1 MGWRPALTQSD
12 GRNGNRRER
21 SVWFLETIHFTAAW
35 KDLNLTIDDLLD
47 VQDLIRTDPRL
58 FPVMAG
64 TAGLRKIRF
73 APRSSQKGKQGSLR
87 VCFAYFPRFAA
98 IVFVLVFAKNQKADL
113 SQAEKKLIKK
123 LLESLEKEFERRI
136 KH

>member
-1 MGWRPALTQSD
+1 MTPSD
-12 GRNGNRRER
+12 GQIGNRRER
-21 SVWFLETIHFTAAW
+21 SVWFLETRHFTAAW
-35 KDLNLTIDDLLD
+35 EDLKLTVDDLIE
-47 VQDLIRTDPRL
+47 VQELIRPNPKL

-64 TAGLRKIRF
+64 TSGLRKVRF
-73 APRSSQKGKQGSLR
+73 APRSSQKGKRGSLR

-98 IVFVLVFAKNQKADL
+98 IVFVLVFPKNQKADV

-123 LLESLEKEFERRI
+123 LLDSLEREFEKRI